1 MSLLTLSAASYGVRG
16 KILLNQASM
25 TLRPGE
31 LTVAIG
37 PNGAG
42 KSTLLRLCC
51 GELAPTGGRVLWDG
65 ADLASMPPWRLAAA
79 RAVLPQASSLGFPF
93 TVAEVV
99 RLGMETVGRK
109 LTRAAATA
117 IIDSSLASADVE
129 HLTGRSYETL
139 SGGERQRVHF
149 ARAVA
154 QLAAGRAAS
163 GRDDLPQA
171 LFLDE
176 PTASLDIHHQLL
188 LMREARRLAD
198 SGVAVFA
205 VLHDLSLASSC
216 ADAILLMRNG
226 GIVAQGAPD
235 VVLTPDWVRRVFGVE
250 AEILQASRGGPAF
263 AYRLP

>member
-1 MSLLTLSAASYGVRG
+1 MSLLSLVDASFSIRG
-16 KILLNQASM
+16 KTLLDKAS
-25 TLRPGE
+25 LDIRPGQ

-51 GELAPTGGRVLWDG
+51 GELTPTAGRVLWNG
-65 ADLASMPPWRLAAA
+65 TDLARIPAWRLAAA
-79 RAVLPQASSLGFPF
+79 RAVLPQASNLGFPF

-109 LTRAAATA
+109 LSRTSVAE
-117 IIDSSLASADVE
+117 IIASSLANADVS
-129 HLTGRSYETL
+129 HLPDRSYETL

-149 ARAVA
+149 ARAIA
-154 QLAAGRAAS
+154 QLAAGRASAAAS
-163 GRDDLPQA
+163 PPPQA

-188 LMREARRLAD
+188 LIREARRLAD

-205 VLHDLSLASSC
+205 VLHDLGLASSC
-216 ADAILLMRNG
+216 ADNIVLMRG
-226 GIVAQGAPD
+226 GSIVAQGAPSE
-235 VVLTPDWVRRVFGVE
+235 VLSPAWVREVFGVE
-250 AEILQASRGGPAF
+250 AEIIHGRSGKPAF
-263 AYRLP
+263 TYHLP